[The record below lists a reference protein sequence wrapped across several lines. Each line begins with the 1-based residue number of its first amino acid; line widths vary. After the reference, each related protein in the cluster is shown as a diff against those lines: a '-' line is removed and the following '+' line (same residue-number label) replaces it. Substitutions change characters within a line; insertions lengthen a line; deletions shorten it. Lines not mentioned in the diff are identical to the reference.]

1 MAVDASY
8 ATVIVP
14 QMVLMG
20 LGMGFIS
27 TPATE
32 SILLVLPPARAGVG
46 SAVNDATRELGGTLG
61 VAVVGSVFSSIYAAH
76 LADGAWSQAAP
87 GVLEQA
93 QDSVGAAT
101 AVAASQPQLAQALQD
116 AFMAGL
122 HTSSLMV
129 GLLCLVA
136 AAVGVVALPGRGVS
150 GAGKAVPPE
159 LPAEGRQHDRVPL

>member
-8 ATVIVP
+8 PTVIVP

-61 VAVVGSVFSSIYAAH
+61 VAVVGSVFSSVYAGR
-76 LADGAWSQAAP
+76 LADGVWSP
-87 GVLEQA
+87 TSPEVLEQA
-93 QDSVGAAT
+93 KDSVGAAT
-101 AVAASQPQLAQALQD
+101 SIAAGQP
-116 AFMAGL
+116 
-122 HTSSLMV
+122 
-129 GLLCLVA
+129 
-136 AAVGVVALPGRGVS
+136 
-150 GAGKAVPPE
+150 
-159 LPAEGRQHDRVPL
+159 

>member
-14 QMVLMG
+14 QMVMMG

-76 LADGAWSQAAP
+76 LADGVWSQASP

-116 AFMAGL
+116 AFMTGL

-136 AAVGVVALPGRGVS
+136 AAIGAVALPGRGTH
-150 GAGKAVPPE
+150 VPDESPAIPE
-159 LPAEGRQHDRVPL
+159 PVAA